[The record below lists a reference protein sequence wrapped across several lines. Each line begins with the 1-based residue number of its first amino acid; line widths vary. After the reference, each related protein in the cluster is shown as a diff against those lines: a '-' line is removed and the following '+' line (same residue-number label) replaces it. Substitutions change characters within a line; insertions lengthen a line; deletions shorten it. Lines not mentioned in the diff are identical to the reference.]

1 MEQNSPSF
9 TKMSVLQMLTDLEK
23 NRNYNVPTLPNQ
35 PPQNAATDLAP
46 SPLPSNPDSIE
57 PGVDPSD
64 KFQQL
69 LNARSK

>member
-1 MEQNSPSF
+1 MEQNKPSF
-9 TKMSVLQMLTDLEK
+9 TRMSVLQMLTDLEK

-35 PPQNAATDLAP
+35 PPQNAETDLAP
-46 SPLPSNPDSIE
+46 SPSPSNQDSIE
-57 PGVDPSD
+57 PGPNPSD

>member
-1 MEQNSPSF
+1 
-9 TKMSVLQMLTDLEK
+9 MSVLQMLTDLEK
-23 NRNYNVPTLPNQ
+23 NRNYNVPMLLNQ

-46 SPLPSNPDSIE
+46 SPSPANPDSLE
-57 PGVDPSD
+57 PGADPSD